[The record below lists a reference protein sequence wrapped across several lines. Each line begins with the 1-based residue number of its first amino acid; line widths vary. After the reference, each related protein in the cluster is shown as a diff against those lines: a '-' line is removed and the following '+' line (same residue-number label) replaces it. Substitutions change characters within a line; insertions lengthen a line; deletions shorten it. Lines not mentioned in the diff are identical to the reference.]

1 LLIFAQKIHSQGAFQ
16 NLFLRPCPLQFG
28 EGVWIDFEM
37 PPQFTLKM
45 QHIQMVDLFTQYQH
59 IKTEIDAAMQKV
71 IEKSAFINGYA
82 VKDFADNL
90 GKYVQTKHVIPCANG
105 TDALQIAFSALNL
118 PADAEFI
125 VPSFNYVA
133 AVEVGA
139 FLGYRP
145 IFIDSLEGFYNVD
158 TEKIEQAITP
168 KTKVIV
174 AVHLFGQCADMDR
187 IMEIA
192 QKYDLYVI
200 EDTAQAIGAKYTSK
214 NGQIKSAGTIGHIG
228 TTSFFPSK
236 NLGCMGD
243 GGAIFTD
250 DDELAKKM
258 RCIANHG
265 QEVKYTYKMVG
276 INSRLDTLQA
286 ALLDVKLKY
295 LDTYIQRRQ
304 EAAQYYD
311 AFFAESTH
319 FKIPVR
325 NPNSTHVF
333 HQYTL
338 TLAENIDRNALQKYL
353 QSKGVPTMIYY
364 PSPLHLQEAYKY
376 LGWQASSLPTAEK
389 LSEKVLSLPIHTE
402 MNSEMLAYI
411 CESMLSFFR

>member
-1 LLIFAQKIHSQGAFQ
+1 
-16 NLFLRPCPLQFG
+16 
-28 EGVWIDFEM
+28 
-37 PPQFTLKM
+37 
-45 QHIQMVDLFTQYQH
+45 MVDLFSQYQK
-59 IKTEIDAAMQKV
+59 IKTEIDSAISQV

-82 VKDFADNL
+82 VKEFADNL
-90 GKYVQTKHVIPCANG
+90 AKYLETKYVIPCANG
-105 TDALQIAFSALNL
+105 TDALQIAFSALDL
-118 PADAEFI
+118 PTDAEFI

-139 FLGYRP
+139 FLGYKP
-145 IFIDSLEGFYNVD
+145 VFVDSLEGFYNMD
-158 TEKIEQAITP
+158 TSKIEQAITH

-174 AVHLFGQCADMDR
+174 AVHLFGQCADMEH

-192 QKYDLYVI
+192 KKYNLYVI

-214 NGQIKSAGTIGHIG
+214 NGKTKSAGTIAHIG

-265 QEVKYTYKMVG
+265 QEVKYTYKMIG

-286 ALLDVKLKY
+286 AILDVKLNY
-295 LDTYIQRRQ
+295 LDQYNLARQ
-304 EAAQYYD
+304 KCADYYD
-311 AFFAESTH
+311 NFFKNH
-319 FKIPVR
+319 PKISIPAR
-325 NPNSTHVF
+325 NSQSSHVF

-338 TLAENIDRNALQKYL
+338 SLDERIDRNRLHKELQD
-353 QSKGVPTMIYY
+353 KGIPSMIYY
-364 PSPLHLQEAYKY
+364 SSPLHLQEAYAY
-376 LGWQASSLPTAEK
+376 LAWGQGTLPVAEK
-389 LSEKVLSLPIHTE
+389 LSQNVLSLPIHTE
-402 MNSEMLAYI
+402 MTEEMLHYI
-411 CESMLSFFR
+411 CMSLKEILE